1 LQLINSWLE
10 RLEID
15 EIETVNKKCSSCN
28 NEPTTMITDPEA
40 GEVICSNCGMVISD
54 KIEQDSRVLFNDEQ
68 RKCEYTSG

>member
-15 EIETVNKKCSSCN
+15 EIETVIKKCSGCN

-40 GEVICSNCGMVISD
+40 SEVICSNCGMVISD

-68 RKCEYTSG
+68 RNDSLFGY